1 MSAEEPEV
9 VPLRLRRD
17 KTARLMARFGKLP
30 KWQREIVR
38 EDMETA
44 FENRIKFMERI
55 NGKKTRN
62 S

>member
-1 MSAEEPEV
+1 MGEFEV
-9 VPLRLRRD
+9 APLRLRRT
-17 KTARLMARFGKLP
+17 KTMTLMNRFKKLT
-30 KWQREIVR
+30 KWQQELIR

-55 NGKKTRN
+55 NGAKRRK

>member
-1 MSAEEPEV
+1 MSEFEV
-9 VPLRLRRD
+9 APLRLRRT
-17 KTARLMARFGKLP
+17 KTMTLMDRFKKLP
-30 KWQREIVR
+30 KWQQELIR

-55 NGKKTRN
+55 NDAKRRK